1 MARGK
6 YKNRKAKRDPITKK
20 LHDIVET
27 CYPNKADE
35 YKQSIVNYKKIYNED
50 PFNFDKFF
58 NNDPIYYFYIKLF
71 MALFINDLKALRS
84 IEKISAEEL
93 DARLNQKRGYPY
105 ASLRNAFNS
114 PTQKNVR
121 IACGTC
127 QLIAEYSH
135 GKKIKN
141 IPINNEFIDLNRI
154 INDSFKYAGIKPPFD
169 YSEFEVRL
177 AKPQDEDSESDG
189 FVDNADE
196 NSEEDDDFVDNA
208 AENLEEDDKQKTI
221 TNLDDL
227 LFIKRKAQQIYNA
240 KSIDEIIRLANQV
253 LKLSEFLK
261 ENA

>member
-1 MARGK
+1 MK
-6 YKNRKAKRDPITKK
+6 
-20 LHDIVET
+20 
-27 CYPNKADE
+27 
-35 YKQSIVNYKKIYNED
+35 
-50 PFNFDKFF
+50 
-58 NNDPIYYFYIKLF
+58 
-71 MALFINDLKALRS
+71 
-84 IEKISAEEL
+84 KISAEEL

-121 IACGTC
+121 IACGIC